1 MELKRAHVVVSGVV
15 QGVSFRAYAKAEAV
29 ALGVEGFV
37 RNLPDGNVE
46 AVFEGESANVEQ
58 MIAWC
63 HRGAPL
69 AHVENVVVT
78 WEPHEGQ
85 FQGFSIQR

>member
-15 QGVSFRAYAKAEAV
+15 QGVSFRAYAKAKAV
-29 ALGVEGFV
+29 ELSLAGFV
-37 RNLPDGNVE
+37 RNLPDGDVE
-46 AVFEGESANVEQ
+46 VVLEGPGAQVEL

-69 AHVENVVVT
+69 AHVENVVVD
-78 WEPHEGQ
+78 WQPYQGEY
-85 FQGFSIQR
+85 QGFSIRW